1 MERIKVSI
9 IVPIYNA
16 EQYIKK
22 CAKCLL
28 EQTLNDIEILFIDD
42 CTPDGSV
49 NVIERLLELYPNRE
63 KQVKI
68 IHNDNNQGP
77 LLSRINGILQA
88 KGEYV
93 TFVDS
98 DDWVDTI
105 AFENLYEEAIQK
117 NAECLIYGYQRHL
130 TNKVELCERVYPEK
144 NGQEFLSNIY
154 KHPFEFF
161 MCVVLLKNNVS
172 LKLLT
177 EKYYNMPVLKN
188 IRMWEDVAFMFPY
201 YYQNNNICYSKK
213 SYYHYNKTN
222 ETSAVNTF
230 NLKKTYD
237 ALKVVDYLKNNFRDE
252 SLFLTLESM
261 TLGAKNPLL
270 NLKGVQ
276 AWRDEHPDC
285 NKYIMRFTCIPF
297 KVRLYYYL
305 LSHGFGFLHFI
316 TNH

>member
-105 AFENLYEEAIQK
+105 AFEYLYEEAIQK
-117 NAECLIYGYQRHL
+117 NAECLIYGYQRHF
-130 TNKVELCERVYPEK
+130 TNRVELCERVFPEK
-144 NGQEFLSNIY
+144 NGLEFLSNIY

-161 MCVVLLKNNVS
+161 MWGVLLKNNVA
-172 LKLLT
+172 LKLLI
-177 EKYYNMPVLKN
+177 EKYYKRQVWKD

-213 SYYHYNKTN
+213 CYYHYNKTN
-222 ETSAVNTF
+222 EESAVNTF

-237 ALKVVDYLKNNFRDE
+237 ALKVVDFLKNNFNDE
-252 SLFLTLESM
+252 SLFLTLESL
-261 TLGAKNPLL
+261 TLGAKNQLL
-270 NLKGVQ
+270 RLKGVQ
-276 AWRDEHPDC
+276 AWRDEHPNC
-285 NKYIMRFTCIPF
+285 NQYIMKFTAIPF

-305 LSHGFGFLHFI
+305 LSHGFRFLHFI
-316 TNH
+316 TNR